1 MNSFE
6 LRLFSLLF
14 FNFFWENKSRIEM
27 TNFLLL
33 KVQEFFLNWF
43 HFHTFPASRAFDWK
57 LGLKRVVHCT
67 PVLLWMVLKLDHF
80 FFWMGHT
87 RNDIREPYINL
98 DISKIFSFF
107 FSFCLDF
114 LGSPNY
120 LFFSVRCWF
129 VKKIFL
135 FYRWQ
140 WLFYRH
146 LL

>member
-1 MNSFE
+1 MGRKQTIPTWWLINVPTYH
-6 LRLFSLLF
+6 FSLYVFYFIFLKNLLGIPKYLPKFILMYNIYNNEFFWAQTLLTSFF

-80 FFWMGHT
+80 FF
-87 RNDIREPYINL
+87 
-98 DISKIFSFF
+98 F
-107 FSFCLDF
+107 
-114 LGSPNY
+114 
-120 LFFSVRCWF
+120 
-129 VKKIFL
+129 
-135 FYRWQ
+135 
-140 WLFYRH
+140 
-146 LL
+146 